1 MSVAALPMKEV
12 QNLQKQADHEIAWQ
26 RNNVAKLEY
35 LLLVITVLSLG
46 FAVALTR
53 EGFYSWH
60 FILWGLSVVLMAVS
74 LGYGMLYISNMMK
87 SNQYLMSSFLMQVN
101 YFGRRESI
109 AEKIRSSLEV
119 VNLHKQPNENSSA
132 HEQTIRVLRKQLDEL
147 HAQNIDDALQESIK
161 IKQASDYARKALL
174 KQLALLGLGYVFFI
188 LWHAS
193 LILAPI
199 EPIVPAV
206 SLMPLPNDTSSIKHY
221 STPLHRPLAK
231 TPEMFSKEAAI
242 RKLEPIKMYKEVA
255 TIQPQTIK
263 KEVHAKVQEPKV
275 MIWWSKDERK

>member
-12 QNLQKQADHEIAWQ
+12 QHLQKQADHEIAWQ

-53 EGFYSWH
+53 EDLYSWH

-74 LGYGMLYISNMMK
+74 LGYGMIYISNMMK
-87 SNQYLMSSFLMQVN
+87 SNQYLMSSFLVQVN
-101 YFGRRESI
+101 YFGRRENI
-109 AEKIRSSLEV
+109 TEKIRSSQEIIT
-119 VNLHKQPNENSSA
+119 LHKKLNEDSTEEEA
-132 HEQTIRVLRKQLDEL
+132 VRLLRKQLDEL
-147 HAQNIDDALQESIK
+147 HAQNIDEAIQESFK
-161 IKQASDYARKALL
+161 IKQATDFARKALL

-193 LILAPI
+193 LILAPM
-199 EPIVPAV
+199 V
-206 SLMPLPNDTSSIKHY
+206 SLAPIPNEISSANHY
-221 STPLHRPLAK
+221 STPLRKPL
-231 TPEMFSKEAAI
+231 TTIPEMFSKEVAI
-242 RKLEPIKMYKEVA
+242 PKLEPIKMYKEV
-255 TIQPQTIK
+255 TTVQPQTSNKAIRTS
-263 KEVHAKVQEPKV
+263 AQEPKI